1 MKRHPRGPK
10 LSAFCE
16 VTELD
21 KTTDLEDQEEKASF
35 TNSHRRLVKMQKVD
49 YP

>member
-1 MKRHPRGPK
+1 MKKHPRGPK
-10 LSAFCE
+10 QSAFYE

-21 KTTDLEDQEEKASF
+21 KTTDLEDHQEEKTSF

-49 YP
+49 